1 MHALIRQRKKKIE
14 AFCRAWNV
22 KELQVFGSVTTEH
35 FRPDS
40 DIDIIVD
47 FLPGSHHTLLQ
58 LARMEEELEQIFGRR
73 IDLLTRQAVEQSRN
87 YIRKESILASM
98 EKVYGA

>member
-1 MHALIRQRKKKIE
+1 MHALVRQRKKKIE

-22 KELQVFGSVTTEH
+22 KELQVFGSITTGH

-47 FLPGSHHTLLQ
+47 FLPGSHHTLLT
-58 LARMEEELEQIFGRR
+58 LAAMEEELERIFGRR
-73 IDLLTRQAVEQSRN
+73 IDLITRRAIEESRN
-87 YIRKESILASM
+87 TIRKKGILASM